1 MHGLHALAL
10 ALHSHFVDRQVAEL
24 NVVGLSAEGFLA
36 EATELET
43 ALAIPIGI
51 VEMFKF
57 VDVILAPSTDGA
69 TSRCEILLDQ
79 AKNGIK
85 ESSDGILASPSLLIS
100 MADQWR
106 HHPKIRASYSGL
118 TANDLT
124 NDAAV
129 AVGEN
134 ERAFAADLCAAIFNV
149 GDIKDFTAAFDYDK
163 DGTFDATDIFHAAIQ
178 GVNGDLATKQSS
190 IVASADRTI
199 PSVLHRLDEAWTSKL
214 GSSLQHLL
222 SSYVEWDISSESNIK
237 SAEEKAQSRKMIARR
252 IAALNDK
259 PLCAAYTFLRRI
271 VAINTAPLGPWHSS
285 DIVWDHHGIIHRPI
299 GARYITSVLV
309 IDVSTYVIMGGVT
322 FAEGVAL
329 FDLDRDGFLGKT
341 ELDRLSEA
349 VGGIASRDKK
359 VSLDEAVAIFEPV
372 LGNEL
377 ARAADLVRLLTM
389 VEDYGWERRT
399 VVNTAATTWCEY
411 RSRGTLIVPDGVTK
425 IPDNAFKGCDEI
437 IAVELPPT
445 LVEIGESA
453 FVGCSSLVSINLH
466 ETGVTSIGAYAFSGC
481 TSLETVALPESAS
494 TIADGLFNQCSALTS
509 VTISA
514 STTMIGD
521 RSFSGC
527 SSLSLITL
535 PASVDSIGAEAF
547 HGCEA
552 LTELT
557 FPPLPLTV
565 GKSAFMKTPK
575 LQWTEASFNGHDCGS
590 FDGALVDASA
600 CAMPKCQEEIT
611 IPFGV
616 TTIPKDA
623 FISCNQMISVKLPS
637 TLVEI
642 GESAFVGCSSLVSI
656 NLHETGVTSIGAYAF
671 SGCTSLETVALPESA
686 STIADGLFNQCSAL
700 TSVTISASTTMI
712 GDRSFSGCSSLSL
725 ITLPASVDSIGAEA
739 FHGCEALT
747 ELTFPPLP
755 LTVGKSAFMKTPKL
769 QWTEASFNGHD
780 CGSFDGA
787 LVDAS
792 ACAMPKCQEE
802 ITIPFGVT
810 TIPKDAFISCNQM
823 ISVKLPSTLVG
834 IGESAF
840 HKCSSLVSI
849 NLPAGL
855 TTVHSDAFEGCDA
868 LEVNVLQIMANR
880 NDPLIPLCDDT
891 TTEITLPEDLTSLP
905 AGAFSG
911 CIALTSVTL
920 PDTFVTFGAYAFRG
934 CTSLKTINLPDSVVL
949 DENDNLNK
957 KIFLGCTSLKWGG
970 IKWNSNT
977 CDHYDLCPAVPECPA
992 GEDQTVVVPEGV
1004 LKIPRNAFYDCE
1016 SMTSIQFPSNTLKE
1030 IASGA
1035 FRSSRLKSISIPPTV
1050 TKIGSQAFYNS
1061 KSLSSVELPADV
1073 TIAHDAFLECTPAVD
1088 RMLARREEP
1097 RLPMCD
1103 ATTTVVVPAGVETI
1117 PKNAFF
1123 GCSSII
1129 TVELPE
1135 SVTAIGA
1142 HAFSDC
1148 SSLSTINLPK
1158 TQLSQVGENVF
1169 TGTKVVWGA
1178 WAHGSTCKQFS
1189 MCPTL
1194 QKCTATTTALVS
1206 SQWRAISYVFPPPLL
1221 YIHFSLTSL
1230 LY

>member
-43 ALAIPIGI
+43 ALAIPIEI

-134 ERAFAADLCAAIFNV
+134 ERAFAADLCAAMFNV
-149 GDIKDFTAAFDYDK
+149 GDIGDFTAAFDSDN

-259 PLCAAYTFLRRI
+259 PLCAAYTLLRRI
-271 VAINTAPLGPWHSS
+271 VAINTAPRGPWHSAN
-285 DIVWDHHGIIHRPI
+285 DLTNIVSI
-299 GARYITSVLV
+299 GAYELV
-309 IDVSTYVIMGGVT
+309 IDVSIYVIMGGVT

-377 ARAADLVRLLTM
+377 ARAADLVRLLAM

-399 VVNTAATTWCEY
+399 VVNTTATTWCEY
-411 RSRGTLIVPDGVTK
+411 RTRGTLIVPDGVTK

-509 VTISA
+509 VAISA

-590 FDGALVDASA
+590 FDGALA
-600 CAMPKCQEEIT
+600 
-611 IPFGV
+611 
-616 TTIPKDA
+616 
-623 FISCNQMISVKLPS
+623 
-637 TLVEI
+637 
-642 GESAFVGCSSLVSI
+642 
-656 NLHETGVTSIGAYAF
+656 
-671 SGCTSLETVALPESA
+671 
-686 STIADGLFNQCSAL
+686 
-700 TSVTISASTTMI
+700 
-712 GDRSFSGCSSLSL
+712 
-725 ITLPASVDSIGAEA
+725 
-739 FHGCEALT
+739 
-747 ELTFPPLP
+747 
-755 LTVGKSAFMKTPKL
+755 
-769 QWTEASFNGHD
+769 
-780 CGSFDGA
+780 
-787 LVDAS
+787 DAS

-868 LEVNVLQIMANR
+868 LEVNVMQIMANR
-880 NDPLIPLCDDT
+880 HDPLIPLCDDT
-891 TTEITLPEDLTSLP
+891 TTEITLPADLTSLP

-911 CIALTSVTL
+911 CTALTSVTL

-934 CTSLKTINLPDSVVL
+934 CTSLKTINLPDLVVL

-957 KIFLGCTSLKWGG
+957 KIFLGCTSLEWGG

-977 CDHYDLCPAVPECPA
+977 CDHYDLCPAVPKCPA

-1073 TIAHDAFLECTPAVD
+1073 TIALDAFSECTPAVD

-1103 ATTTVVVPAGVETI
+1103 ATTTVVVPAGVKTI

-1148 SSLSTINLPK
+1148 SSLSIINLPK

-1169 TGTKVVWGA
+1169 TGTKIVWGA

-1206 SQWRAISYVFPPPLL
+1206 SQWSGLL
-1221 YIHFSLTSL
+1221 ATCFLLLFSIHTFRSL
-1230 LY
+1230 LYSTNIRTFLTAL

>member
-299 GARYITSVLV
+299 GARYITTVLV
-309 IDVSTYVIMGGVT
+309 FDVSTYVIMGGVT

-637 TLVEI
+637 TL
-642 GESAFVGCSSLVSI
+642 
-656 NLHETGVTSIGAYAF
+656 
-671 SGCTSLETVALPESA
+671 LE
-686 STIADGLFNQCSAL
+686 
-700 TSVTISASTTMI
+700 
-712 GDRSFSGCSSLSL
+712 
-725 ITLPASVDSIGAEA
+725 
-739 FHGCEALT
+739 
-747 ELTFPPLP
+747 
-755 LTVGKSAFMKTPKL
+755 
-769 QWTEASFNGHD
+769 
-780 CGSFDGA
+780 
-787 LVDAS
+787 
-792 ACAMPKCQEE
+792 
-802 ITIPFGVT
+802 
-810 TIPKDAFISCNQM
+810 
-823 ISVKLPSTLVG
+823 

>member
-43 ALAIPIGI
+43 ALAIPIEI

-134 ERAFAADLCAAIFNV
+134 ERAFAADLCAAMFNV
-149 GDIKDFTAAFDYDK
+149 GDIGDFTAAFDSDN

-259 PLCAAYTFLRRI
+259 PLCAAYTLLRRI
-271 VAINTAPLGPWHSS
+271 VAINTAPRGPWHSAN
-285 DIVWDHHGIIHRPI
+285 DLTNIVSI
-299 GARYITSVLV
+299 GAYELV
-309 IDVSTYVIMGGVT
+309 IDVSIYVIMGGVT

-377 ARAADLVRLLTM
+377 ARAADLVRLLAM

-399 VVNTAATTWCEY
+399 VVNTTATTWCEY
-411 RSRGTLIVPDGVTK
+411 RTRGTLIVPDGVTK

-509 VTISA
+509 VAISA

-590 FDGALVDASA
+590 FDGALA
-600 CAMPKCQEEIT
+600 
-611 IPFGV
+611 
-616 TTIPKDA
+616 
-623 FISCNQMISVKLPS
+623 
-637 TLVEI
+637 
-642 GESAFVGCSSLVSI
+642 
-656 NLHETGVTSIGAYAF
+656 
-671 SGCTSLETVALPESA
+671 
-686 STIADGLFNQCSAL
+686 
-700 TSVTISASTTMI
+700 
-712 GDRSFSGCSSLSL
+712 
-725 ITLPASVDSIGAEA
+725 
-739 FHGCEALT
+739 
-747 ELTFPPLP
+747 
-755 LTVGKSAFMKTPKL
+755 
-769 QWTEASFNGHD
+769 
-780 CGSFDGA
+780 
-787 LVDAS
+787 DAS

-868 LEVNVLQIMANR
+868 LEVNVMQIMANR
-880 NDPLIPLCDDT
+880 HDPLIPLCDDT
-891 TTEITLPEDLTSLP
+891 TTEITLPADLTSLP

-911 CIALTSVTL
+911 CTALTSVTL

-957 KIFLGCTSLKWGG
+957 KIFLGCTSLEWGG

-977 CDHYDLCPAVPECPA
+977 CDHYDLCPAVPKCPA

-1073 TIAHDAFLECTPAVD
+1073 TIALDAFSECTPAVD

-1103 ATTTVVVPAGVETI
+1103 ATTTVVVPAGVKTI

-1148 SSLSTINLPK
+1148 SLLSTINLPK

-1169 TGTKVVWGA
+1169 TGTKIVWGA

-1206 SQWRAISYVFPPPLL
+1206 SQWSRWSGLL
-1221 YIHFSLTSL
+1221 ATCFLLLFSIHFSLTSL

>member
-43 ALAIPIGI
+43 ALAIPIEI

-134 ERAFAADLCAAIFNV
+134 ERAFAADLCAAMFNV
-149 GDIKDFTAAFDYDK
+149 GDIGDFTAAFDSDN

-259 PLCAAYTFLRRI
+259 PLCAAYTLLRRI
-271 VAINTAPLGPWHSS
+271 VAINTAPRGPWHSAN
-285 DIVWDHHGIIHRPI
+285 DLTNIVSI
-299 GARYITSVLV
+299 GAYELV
-309 IDVSTYVIMGGVT
+309 IDVSIYVIMGGVT

-377 ARAADLVRLLTM
+377 ARAADLVRLLAM

-399 VVNTAATTWCEY
+399 VVNTTATTWCEY
-411 RSRGTLIVPDGVTK
+411 RTRGTLIVPDGVTK

-509 VTISA
+509 VAISA

-590 FDGALVDASA
+590 FDGALA
-600 CAMPKCQEEIT
+600 
-611 IPFGV
+611 
-616 TTIPKDA
+616 
-623 FISCNQMISVKLPS
+623 
-637 TLVEI
+637 
-642 GESAFVGCSSLVSI
+642 
-656 NLHETGVTSIGAYAF
+656 
-671 SGCTSLETVALPESA
+671 
-686 STIADGLFNQCSAL
+686 
-700 TSVTISASTTMI
+700 
-712 GDRSFSGCSSLSL
+712 
-725 ITLPASVDSIGAEA
+725 
-739 FHGCEALT
+739 
-747 ELTFPPLP
+747 
-755 LTVGKSAFMKTPKL
+755 
-769 QWTEASFNGHD
+769 
-780 CGSFDGA
+780 
-787 LVDAS
+787 DAS

-868 LEVNVLQIMANR
+868 LEVNVMQIMANR
-880 NDPLIPLCDDT
+880 HDPLIPLCDDT
-891 TTEITLPEDLTSLP
+891 TTEITLPADLTSLP

-911 CIALTSVTL
+911 CTALTSVTL

-957 KIFLGCTSLKWGG
+957 KIFLGCTSLEWGG

-977 CDHYDLCPAVPECPA
+977 CDHYDLCPAVPKCPA

-1073 TIAHDAFLECTPAVD
+1073 TIALDAFSECTPAVD

-1103 ATTTVVVPAGVETI
+1103 ATTTVVVPAGVKTI

-1169 TGTKVVWGA
+1169 TGTKIVWGA

-1221 YIHFSLTSL
+1221 YTLFAHFFTLLILGHSLRHCEHRCPRVRWQAFAGRLDGFVPVPRANFDSIQRNSQD
-1230 LY
+1230 YWRWCV

>member
-134 ERAFAADLCAAIFNV
+134 ERAFAADLCAAMFNV
-149 GDIKDFTAAFDYDK
+149 GDIGDFTAAFDSDN

-259 PLCAAYTFLRRI
+259 PLCAAYTLLRRI
-271 VAINTAPLGPWHSS
+271 VAINTAPRGPWHSAN
-285 DIVWDHHGIIHRPI
+285 DLTNIVSI
-299 GARYITSVLV
+299 GAYELV
-309 IDVSTYVIMGGVT
+309 IDVSIYVIMGGVT

-377 ARAADLVRLLTM
+377 ARAADLVRLLAM

-399 VVNTAATTWCEY
+399 VVNTTATTWCEY
-411 RSRGTLIVPDGVTK
+411 RTRGTLIVPDGVTK

-437 IAVELPPT
+437 IAFELPPT

-509 VTISA
+509 VAISA

-590 FDGALVDASA
+590 FDGALADASA

-623 FISCNQMISVKLPS
+623 FISCHQMISVKLPS
-637 TLVEI
+637 TL
-642 GESAFVGCSSLVSI
+642 
-656 NLHETGVTSIGAYAF
+656 
-671 SGCTSLETVALPESA
+671 LE
-686 STIADGLFNQCSAL
+686 
-700 TSVTISASTTMI
+700 
-712 GDRSFSGCSSLSL
+712 
-725 ITLPASVDSIGAEA
+725 
-739 FHGCEALT
+739 
-747 ELTFPPLP
+747 
-755 LTVGKSAFMKTPKL
+755 
-769 QWTEASFNGHD
+769 
-780 CGSFDGA
+780 
-787 LVDAS
+787 
-792 ACAMPKCQEE
+792 
-802 ITIPFGVT
+802 
-810 TIPKDAFISCNQM
+810 
-823 ISVKLPSTLVG
+823 

-868 LEVNVLQIMANR
+868 LEVNVMQIMANR
-880 NDPLIPLCDDT
+880 HDPLIPLCDDT
-891 TTEITLPEDLTSLP
+891 TTEITLPADLTSLP

-911 CIALTSVTL
+911 CTALTSVTL

-957 KIFLGCTSLKWGG
+957 KIFLGCTSLEWGG

-977 CDHYDLCPAVPECPA
+977 CDHYDLCPAVPKCPA

-1073 TIAHDAFLECTPAVD
+1073 TIALDAFSECTPAVD

-1103 ATTTVVVPAGVETI
+1103 ATTTVVVPAGVKTI

-1148 SSLSTINLPK
+1148 SLLSTINLPK

-1169 TGTKVVWGA
+1169 TGTKIVWGA

>member
-237 SAEEKAQSRKMIARR
+237 SVEEKAQSRKMIARR

-299 GARYITSVLV
+299 GARYITTVLV
-309 IDVSTYVIMGGVT
+309 FDVSTYVIMGGVT

-590 FDGALVDASA
+590 FDGALA
-600 CAMPKCQEEIT
+600 
-611 IPFGV
+611 
-616 TTIPKDA
+616 
-623 FISCNQMISVKLPS
+623 
-637 TLVEI
+637 
-642 GESAFVGCSSLVSI
+642 
-656 NLHETGVTSIGAYAF
+656 
-671 SGCTSLETVALPESA
+671 
-686 STIADGLFNQCSAL
+686 
-700 TSVTISASTTMI
+700 
-712 GDRSFSGCSSLSL
+712 
-725 ITLPASVDSIGAEA
+725 
-739 FHGCEALT
+739 
-747 ELTFPPLP
+747 
-755 LTVGKSAFMKTPKL
+755 
-769 QWTEASFNGHD
+769 
-780 CGSFDGA
+780 
-787 LVDAS
+787 DAS